1 MPQKQQ
7 LAPCEQLLKR
17 LLVNR
22 VLEAIGGLAT
32 SLRMRLGHGWIV
44 LAEAMPTLLGEALG
58 QDRSASDLRI
68 IWQETNAIS
77 AGQRC
82 RKRHQGQRHN
92 AMDTP
97 HRIKP
102 QDSTNVA
109 GLEKP

>member
-1 MPQKQQ
+1 
-7 LAPCEQLLKR
+7 
-17 LLVNR
+17 
-22 VLEAIGGLAT
+22 
-32 SLRMRLGHGWIV
+32 MRLGHGWIV

-58 QDRSASDLRI
+58 QDRSARNLRI
-68 IWQETNAIS
+68 ILKKANAIS

-82 RKRHQGQRHN
+82 RKRHQGQSHH

-109 GLEKP
+109 GLEKT